1 MISST
6 TPEYDAHT
14 HHDNL
19 YSTLLIGLHVRL
31 LNLTPLFTHTWFSDA
46 FYSGTF
52 FMFGHACY
60 ILRHCGI
67 HFLTCLVL
75 QTIITLHI
83 KLYNAISIKYN
94 SRQKI
99 TLLSSIAHG
108 FLDILTAEMVNELN
122 IARPKR
128 PLHPFKVHYF
138 PFQLKLKTHWMSL
151 PSIQMI
157 Q

>member
-46 FYSGTF
+46 FYSL
-52 FMFGHACY
+52 FGYPCY
-60 ILRHCGI
+60 ILTQCGSS
-67 HFLTCLVL
+67 FLTILVL
-75 QTIITLHI
+75 QTIITFLI
-83 KLYNAISIKYN
+83 KLYKAISIKYN
-94 SRQKI
+94 SEQNI

-108 FLDILTAEMVNELN
+108 FFDILTAEMFNDLN

-128 PLHPFKVHYF
+128 PLPPIQSSQF
-138 PFQLKLKTHWMSL
+138 PLSTITENPLDES
-151 PSIQMI
+151 PDN
-157 Q
+157 